1 MKHKNITRHMCFTI
15 ESGPCHAGAYART
28 IRPSPSTLMP
38 PLIVHPRTAVRGSNV
53 RDNRGPVRDNRV
65 PPYAIIGGTPY
76 AIIGSSQNYCRIHA
90 DMVTIRS
97 QSGHMCP
104 DMVTIRPPCAH
115 IWAPPSPYLMFSLCF
130 ACFLH
135 YVLHAFYR
143 LLRSRTR

>member
-1 MKHKNITRHMCFTI
+1 M
-15 ESGPCHAGAYART
+15 SGKGTART
-28 IRPSPSTLMP
+28 QKQKKNKHIDMFTHLATLMP

-53 RDNRGPVRDNRV
+53 RDNRGPVRDNRA

>member
-1 MKHKNITRHMCFTI
+1 MCFTI

-53 RDNRGPVRDNRV
+53 RDNRGPVRDNRA

-97 QSGHMCP
+97 QSGHMCQ
-104 DMVTIRPPCAH
+104 
-115 IWAPPSPYLMFSLCF
+115 IWSQSGRHVLIYGPHPLLTLCF
-130 ACFLH
+130 H
-135 YVLHAFYR
+135 YVLHAFYIMFCMLFIGFCAPVR
-143 LLRSRTR
+143 DNRAPRTR